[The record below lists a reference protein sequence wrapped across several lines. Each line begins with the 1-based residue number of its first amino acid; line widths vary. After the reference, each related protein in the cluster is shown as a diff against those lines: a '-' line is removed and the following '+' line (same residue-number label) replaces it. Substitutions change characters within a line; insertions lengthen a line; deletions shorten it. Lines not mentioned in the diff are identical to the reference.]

1 MSDWKVIGKYDWGG
15 SRMAQLMTL
24 GTSDPW
30 YTYMLEHVNTGEEKR
45 VVAQDGYEL
54 GEKIADG
61 DWEEELDD

>member
-1 MSDWKVIGKYDWGG
+1 MSDWKVIGKYEWGG
-15 SRMAQLMTL
+15 SMMVQLMTL

-30 YTYMLEHVNTGEEKR
+30 YTYMLEHVVTGEEKR

-54 GEKIADG
+54 GEEIADG